1 MNRLYF
7 WDKVDDVLKSRG
19 MLVSDLWKNAGINP
33 HTAKGWRTRNRYPD
47 AEAIRHISQVL
58 NVSIEWL
65 MQEDAPGSGQP
76 ARLGFWSRIDSTIKH
91 FNMSLN
97 SLYREADI
105 NPFTAAGWRKNNRY
119 PDAESLVKIAKVL
132 DVSVEWLITGEE
144 LALGDEYEGKEIK
157 APSEIISGKGSKV
170 THTKPEEPS
179 VLVPI
184 YSQKISAGHGIMM
197 GNESEIEGY
206 VRIPTRMARG
216 MDSSRLGAAVVR
228 GDSMIGANIFA
239 GDIVVFA
246 SGVIDDGD
254 GLYVVALGDSVLVK
268 RVSFNPID
276 NTVTISSE
284 NPKYE
289 PIKVKADTDN
299 VRLCGKVVGW
309 IHNQP
314 M

>member
-1 MNRLYF
+1 MRMLF
-7 WDKVDDVLKSRG
+7 WDRVDSALKISE
-19 MLVSDLWKNAGINP
+19 LTVSELWKLAEINP
-33 HTAKGWRTRNRYPD
+33 NTAKGWRT
-47 AEAIRHISQVL
+47 
-58 NVSIEWL
+58 
-65 MQEDAPGSGQP
+65 
-76 ARLGFWSRIDSTIKH
+76 T
-91 FNMSLN
+91 
-97 SLYREADI
+97 
-105 NPFTAAGWRKNNRY
+105 NRY
-119 PDAESLVKIAKVL
+119 PDAESLLKIAQVL
-132 DVSVEWLITGEE
+132 KVSVEWLMTGEE
-144 LALGDEYEGKEIK
+144 LPFNDDENDGKEIQS
-157 APSEIISGKGSKV
+157 PSEIISGKGGKV

-184 YSQKISAGHGIMM
+184 FAQKISAGRGIMF
-197 GNESEIEGY
+197 NDESEVEGY

-216 MDSSRLGAAVVR
+216 LDSSRLGAAVVR

-246 SGVIDDGD
+246 SGIIDDGD

-276 NTVTISSE
+276 STVTISSE
-284 NPKYE
+284 NPKYD

-299 VRLCGKVVGW
+299 VRLCGKVIGW

>member
-1 MNRLYF
+1 MKNMEF
-7 WDKVDDVLKSRG
+7 WKRVDTAVKQNELSLTR
-19 MLVSDLWKNAGINP
+19 LWKKTGISPN
-33 HTAKGWRTRNRYPD
+33 TGNGWRT
-47 AEAIRHISQVL
+47 
-58 NVSIEWL
+58 
-65 MQEDAPGSGQP
+65 
-76 ARLGFWSRIDSTIKH
+76 F
-91 FNMSLN
+91 
-97 SLYREADI
+97 
-105 NPFTAAGWRKNNRY
+105 NRY
-119 PDAESLVKIAKVL
+119 PDAESLVKIAKIL
-132 DVSVEWLITGEE
+132 NVSIEWLITGEE
-144 LALGDEYEGKEIK
+144 LPLGDEEESDNINS
-157 APSEIISGKGSKV
+157 PSEIVTSKGSKI
-170 THTKPEEPS
+170 THAKPEEPS

-184 YSQKISAGHGIMM
+184 YSQKISAGRGIMF
-197 GNESEIEGY
+197 NDESEVEGY

-216 MDSSRLGAAVVR
+216 VDRSRLGAAVVR

-254 GLYVVALGDSVLVK
+254 GLYVVALGDSILVK

>member
-1 MNRLYF
+1 MHMKF
-7 WDKVDDVLKSRG
+7 WDRVDTTLKRLNIS
-19 MLVSDLWKNAGINP
+19 LSTLWKEAELNAN
-33 HTAKGWRTRNRYPD
+33 
-47 AEAIRHISQVL
+47 
-58 NVSIEWL
+58 
-65 MQEDAPGSGQP
+65 
-76 ARLGFWSRIDSTIKH
+76 
-91 FNMSLN
+91 
-97 SLYREADI
+97 
-105 NPFTAAGWRKNNRY
+105 TAAGWRKNDRY

-144 LALGDEYEGKEIK
+144 LPFSDDENDGKEIQS
-157 APSEIISGKGSKV
+157 PSEIISGKGGKV

-184 YSQKISAGHGIMM
+184 FAQKISAGRGIMF
-197 GNESEIEGY
+197 NDESEVEGY
-206 VRIPTRMARG
+206 VRIPSRMARG
-216 MDSSRLGAAVVR
+216 LDSSRLGAAVVR

-246 SGVIDDGD
+246 SGIIDDGD

-276 NTVTISSE
+276 STVTISSE
-284 NPKYE
+284 NPKYD

-299 VRLCGKVVGW
+299 VRLCGKVIGW

>member
-1 MNRLYF
+1 M
-7 WDKVDDVLKSRG
+7 
-19 MLVSDLWKNAGINP
+19 
-33 HTAKGWRTRNRYPD
+33 
-47 AEAIRHISQVL
+47 
-58 NVSIEWL
+58 
-65 MQEDAPGSGQP
+65 
-76 ARLGFWSRIDSTIKH
+76 
-91 FNMSLN
+91 
-97 SLYREADI
+97 
-105 NPFTAAGWRKNNRY
+105 
-119 PDAESLVKIAKVL
+119 
-132 DVSVEWLITGEE
+132 
-144 LALGDEYEGKEIK
+144 
-157 APSEIISGKGSKV
+157 
-170 THTKPEEPS
+170 
-179 VLVPI
+179 PI
-184 YSQKISAGHGIMM
+184 YSQKISAGRGIMF
-197 GNESEIEGY
+197 NDESEVEGY

-216 MDSSRLGAAVVR
+216 VDRSRLGAAVVR